1 MIDEDYLKQKLA
13 WATYR
18 LDQLDKVEGKL
29 VEMRK
34 LAEYARDN
42 TLSSE
47 EIKKLNIKLQQLQ
60 QAVIAMDDRSKTFW
74 LDNQ

>member
-18 LDQLDKVEGKL
+18 LDQLDKVEAKL